1 MYACTFHYNT
11 NTHMYLLLQITRQE
25 SSAAQPHGRSTELLR
40 RMQEC
45 NKDVYGY
52 IEELLSDWESEG
64 SEIRALRRQIAKLQ
78 V

>member
-1 MYACTFHYNT
+1 
-11 NTHMYLLLQITRQE
+11 
-25 SSAAQPHGRSTELLR
+25 
-40 RMQEC
+40 MQEC